1 MKKRKIILKVTLLL
15 LAVNLLVACKQV
27 FFIQEVVREKDF
39 IVPATTWQSIC
50 PLFDWTFLVG
60 FIFFISL
67 FVLLW
72 HRGYLLLEWIASKHA
87 STKTVIIL
95 TFFAVVFALCN
106 IPIQRHGVWLAFPV
120 AVVLSSFWS
129 LIQSLFL
136 RFKNR
141 WSGHAKDNPLPEDY
155 KHQRNMKFLGIIM
168 LWIWSCG
175 WVFYFIAIE
184 IARSPSG
191 GAEVLFRSALNS
203 LLLFAGNID
212 STLLS
217 EVSGCE
223 LLRGLISCTGIAA
236 VVCTATLI
244 LNMLLLRV
252 MAYMHLKHILINNEH
267 NHLYLFFGLNDAT
280 KQLAESI
287 CKDDS
292 RSVFVFVES
301 NIDVK
306 PDQNEEKTDGW
317 KNIVTT
323 LAFRRR
329 NYTDIENDNRH
340 ALAIASCSICH
351 LEKETSDVLGNIGLT
366 VVKRLLGELSTVDDG
381 ELHVFFLSEDRD
393 SNVRSTCFLANDD
406 MIGSPGFQTTIYCH
420 ARRNG
425 VNRIIE
431 DLGLAEEKKI
441 SVKILDSSYLAME
454 YLKRDVKNHPVSF
467 VDIKTL
473 QDNNPGA
480 VGSEFVSLVMGFGET
495 GQEAV
500 NFLYEYGAFVHEKAT
515 EKDSFRSPFSC
526 HVVDNRMTKLEGPYI
541 AGIPGV
547 SCTKCNGEKV
557 NEDKGN
563 KDGSSMIYFYPYD
576 YRSDDFYTKV
586 LAPIVKKLNYVVVA
600 VGDDELNITVAVEIL
615 RYVRKHRDNL
625 VNFCIYV
632 RAYEKGTFKYL
643 NDIAKH
649 YNMRLNED
657 DKNKTEKI
665 ILFGQNEQIYTY
677 SLVVEDEYLVKGKL
691 YYETYRSLRID
702 PENDEGTWEQRR
714 KDTMGKPGS
723 TKWERMTKIK
733 RKEGQD
739 RSNALHA
746 RTKMLL
752 LGKTVGTENMKDFAL
767 RVLDK
772 RTEKGYTVSYPQLSG
787 SENLLM
793 LNLAM
798 CEHLRWNAAHEILGY
813 VNNTT
818 EHECNELK
826 RQHNCL
832 TPWQQLDKESNAVS
846 YIDNFKLFDFGVVET
861 TFKLEYKPN

>member
-1 MKKRKIILKVTLLL
+1 MRNTFKKCVMTKRKIILKVTVLL
-15 LAVNLLVACKQV
+15 LAAFLFGACKQV
-27 FFIQEVVREKDF
+27 FLIQEVVQEKDS
-39 IVPATTWQSIC
+39 VAPATACQSIC
-50 PLFDWTFLVG
+50 PLFDGTFFVG
-60 FIFFISL
+60 FAIFIAL

-72 HRGYLLLEWIASKHA
+72 HKGYLLLEWIASKHA
-87 STKTVIIL
+87 STKTVIIF
-95 TFFAVVFALCN
+95 TFFAVVFALCS
-106 IPIQRHGVWLAFPV
+106 IPIHRHGVWLAFPV
-120 AVVLSSFWS
+120 AVVLCSFW
-129 LIQSLFL
+129 LLMQSLFL

-155 KHQRNMKFLGIIM
+155 KHLRNTQLLAITM

-175 WVFYFIAIE
+175 WVFYFVAIE
-184 IARSPSG
+184 IARYPSG

-287 CKDDS
+287 CKDDP

-431 DLGLAEEKKI
+431 DLGLAEEKKT

-500 NFLYEYGAFVHEKAT
+500 NFLYEYGAFVDEKAT
-515 EKDSFRSPFSC
+515 EKNSFRSPFSC

-541 AGIPGV
+541 AGIPGINY
-547 SCTKCNGEKV
+547 KRFNEQKLGLV
-557 NEDKGN
+557 N
-563 KDGSSMIYFYPYD
+563 FYCYD

-600 VGDDELNITVAVEIL
+600 VGDDELNMTVAVEIL
-615 RYVRKHRDNL
+615 RYVRKNRDNL
-625 VNFCIYV
+625 HKFCIYV

-643 NDIAKH
+643 NDIANH
-649 YNMRLNED
+649 YNIRLRKD
-657 DKNKTEKI
+657 DNDKTEKI
-665 ILFGQNEQIYTY
+665 VLFGRNDQICTY
-677 SLVVEDEYLVKGKL
+677 NLIVKDEYLVKGKR
-691 YYETYRSLRID
+691 YYETYRSLQID

-714 KDTMGKPGS
+714 KDTMEKTGS

-746 RTKMLL
+746 QTKMLL
-752 LGKTVGTENMKDFAL
+752 LEKAVGTEKMKDFAL
-767 RVLDK
+767 KVLDQ
-772 RTEKGYTVSYPQLSG
+772 RTEKGYTIHYPQLSG
-787 SENLLM
+787 SENRLM
-793 LNLAM
+793 LNLAI

-813 VNNTT
+813 VNNAM
-818 EHECNELK
+818 EHECNDLK
-826 RQHNCL
+826 RRHNCL
-832 TPWQQLDKESNAVS
+832 KPWQQLDDESDAVS
-846 YIDNFKLFDFGVVET
+846 YINNYKLFDFGVVET